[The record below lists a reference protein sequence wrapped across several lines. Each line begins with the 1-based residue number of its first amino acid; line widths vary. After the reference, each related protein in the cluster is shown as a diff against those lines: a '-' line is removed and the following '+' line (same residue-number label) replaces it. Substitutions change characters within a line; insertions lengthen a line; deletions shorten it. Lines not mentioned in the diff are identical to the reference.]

1 MRTSMPR
8 RGSSAGL
15 SRTPPVSR
23 FDESVYRASARRR
36 GLLPCAAED
45 QVVPP
50 MPLSCAEMSVVP
62 PSCWQQG
69 AIDLALPAITNDPE
83 TIGSHA
89 MWLAHRAGMSAV
101 VRGGGAFGRQ
111 RRPTQVAAYLSGP
124 AAPSLLQS
132 RLGHPA
138 RRTGFLSEPGLA
150 HRLRADATVAN
161 GPQATWQAENLL
173 GLQPGAG

>member
-15 SRTPPVSR
+15 SRTPSVSR
-23 FDESVYRASARRR
+23 CDESVYRASAGRR
-36 GLLPCAAED
+36 GL
-45 QVVPP
+45 VPP

-62 PSCWQQG
+62 ASCWQQG